1 MARHLRPRRAAGADL
16 TPNCHVIRS
25 RGLVDF
31 EIKIENFRALRRAR
45 WAPSG
50 VCLLAGANGSGKTTM
65 LDALTFLSVLFMRG
79 HEDAFAAIGGRYFRS
94 TAVAENEP
102 VVFELR
108 VDQITWRLR
117 FPMATNGL
125 LDSFGEE
132 IEGPGVSHR
141 VGMFEQSWML
151 GSEKVRIDDVRC
163 YSRVLWDR
171 GDATWM
177 QPLVNFITGVGVY
190 ADYELRRVKH
200 VERLGGR
207 QFILGESGVNLW
219 SVLANWQSAPQRWEH
234 RYEWVMAAI
243 RKAFP
248 DLIASIEFVD
258 GFPELYPPGTGRRE
272 DALPAERAAAGLLT
286 GLLHLTA
293 VAGLPRGSLVA
304 FDELENQLHPHAIRS
319 LMRSIRERA
328 DEHDLTVVM
337 TTHSPIVMNEFRDDL
352 DRVYVLDR
360 ASTDA
365 SLPTP
370 LTELMSEDAL
380 AQSRLGNLY
389 DQLAFARP
397 GGLIPK

>member
-1 MARHLRPRRAAGADL
+1 
-16 TPNCHVIRS
+16 
-25 RGLVDF
+25 LVDF

-65 LDALTFLSVLFMRG
+65 LDALQFLRLLFERG
-79 HEDAFAAIGGRYFRS
+79 HAAAFAHVDGDYFRTTTVEES
-94 TAVAENEP
+94 EP

-108 VDQITWRLR
+108 VEQVTWRLR
-117 FPMATNGL
+117 FPMGTSGL
-125 LDSFGEE
+125 IDNFGED
-132 IEGPGVSHR
+132 IEGPDASHR
-141 VGMFEQSWML
+141 HGMFEQWWTL
-151 GSEKVRIDDVRC
+151 GSEKVAIGDEVRC
-163 YSRVLWDR
+163 YAKVLWDR
-171 GDATWM
+171 GNDAWM
-177 QPLVNFITGVGVY
+177 KPLVDFLADSSTFASYHLNRVQRVEPAARFPGVQRYLHGTG
-190 ADYELRRVKH
+190 A
-200 VERLGGR
+200 
-207 QFILGESGVNLW
+207 NLW
-219 SVLANWQSAPQRWEH
+219 AVLANWQSAPQRWEH
-234 RYEWVMAAI
+234 RYEWVMTAI

-248 DLIASIEFVD
+248 DLIASIEFID
-258 GFPELYPPGTGRRE
+258 GIPAIYPPGAGRHE
-272 DALPAERAAAGLLT
+272 DALPAGRAAAGLLT

-293 VAGLPRGSLVA
+293 IAGAAPGALVA

-360 ASTDA
+360 SSTAASV
-365 SLPTP
+365 PTP
-370 LTELMSEDAL
+370 LTELMREDAL

-397 GGLIPK
+397 AGLSSK